1 MARIILR
8 DLTVI
13 EDYGKPYI
21 VAEVNSSHNGNVEMA
36 KLMIDAAAE
45 AGCHCVKFQS
55 WSAESLYSATYYK
68 ANPISKR
75 IVQKFSLTPEQLKN
89 MAAYCHTRGVAF
101 SSTPYSRPEV
111 DFLLDE
117 CGAPFVK
124 IASMDC
130 NNYPYLRYIAKKHYP
145 IVLSTGMSTIEEVE
159 KAVEV
164 FEEAGNSQICLLH
177 CISIY
182 PPEMETIHLNNILGL
197 RTRFPQYPIGFSD
210 HSHGIEIA
218 TAATALGAALIEK
231 HLTLDRH
238 KIGMDNQMA
247 TEPEEMKR
255 MVEGCM
261 NVQKA
266 MGTQER
272 VVLQAEQEQILKM
285 RRSVIVTRDM
295 KAGETLTYDAL
306 DAKRPGTGI
315 SPVEIDNLVGKKLT
329 RDVQADMLLNKEDI
343 EYSI

>member
-1 MARIILR
+1 MAKIVLR
-8 DLTVI
+8 DQTVI

-21 VAEVNSSHNGNVEMA
+21 VAEVNSSHNGNVEVA
-36 KLMIDAAAE
+36 KQMIDAAAE

-75 IVQKFSLTPEQLKN
+75 IVQKFSLTPEQLKD
-89 MAAYCHTRGVAF
+89 MAAYCRTKGVAF

-124 IASMDC
+124 IASMDS
-130 NNYPYLRYIAKKHYP
+130 NNYPYLRYIARKNCP

-164 FEEAGNSQICLLH
+164 IEEAGNSQISLLH

-197 RTRFPQYPIGFSD
+197 RARFPQYPIGFSD
-210 HSHGIEIA
+210 HSHGIEMA
-218 TAATALGAALIEK
+218 AAATALGAALIEK
-231 HLTLDRH
+231 HLTLDNH

-255 MVEGCM
+255 MVEGCL

-272 VVLQAEQEQILKM
+272 VVLQAEQEQMLKM
-285 RRSVIVTRDM
+285 RRSVIVTRNM

-315 SPVEIDNLVGKKLT
+315 PPVEIDNLVGKKLV
-329 RDVQADMLLNKEDI
+329 RDVQADMLLEKEDI
-343 EYSI
+343 EN